1 MMIHKTIV
9 VLIMSLFANIALAA
23 ELPIGITQAKLPI
36 YAPNNPD
43 LSLWTVGESGMEGS
57 SSSNFLYSDGAYCHS
72 LGAVGGVILL
82 NGQWQF
88 NKDKTGIDITLYTN
102 DKPFYIIN
110 DESFDEYQQDLNN
123 RQRRLKLPDLFFYKK
138 QVYLGFSNQ
147 EIPTQMAL
155 FDYNKHHDEI
165 IIPNNSKYLF
175 VAENQDSKKTIAHF
189 DLNAFKHPNITLL
202 YNDGL
207 MGVSRQEINEY
218 FLDNQLTFIIKNG
231 KVGLKDS
238 YSDDVDF
245 FQNSYHIDLNTV
257 KNDDMNFK
265 RLHRYCLGQSDEFY
279 FDVFENRQS
288 NLTKPTYIN
297 WHGKINP
304 TADWLKM
311 QD

>member
-1 MMIHKTIV
+1 M
-9 VLIMSLFANIALAA
+9 
-23 ELPIGITQAKLPI
+23 G
-36 YAPNNPD
+36 
-43 LSLWTVGESGMEGS
+43 VG
-57 SSSNFLYSDGAYCHS
+57 
-72 LGAVGGVILL
+72 ILL

-123 RQRRLKLPDLFFYKK
+123 HQRRLKLPDLFFYKK

-175 VAENQDSKKTIAHF
+175 VAENQDSKKTIARF